1 MARKKQRRPKHIPQR
16 TCLAC
21 RQKTDKRRLTR
32 IVRTQEEGV
41 VVDPTG
47 KKNGRGAYLCDQQP
61 CWDKTIKNRGLLN
74 RALLTEVSD
83 EDLAALAMHRPAK
96 SDVGHA

>member
-1 MARKKQRRPKHIPQR
+1 M
-16 TCLAC
+16 AC

-32 IVRTQEEGV
+32 IVRTLDEGV
-41 VVDPTG
+41 VVDSTG

-61 CWDKTIKNRGLLN
+61 CWDKTIKNRGLLS

-83 EDLAALAMHRPAK
+83 EELAALAMHRPAQN
-96 SDVGHA
+96 DMVHT

>member
-1 MARKKQRRPKHIPQR
+1 MARKKQRRPKHVPQR

-32 IVRTQEEGV
+32 IVRTSEGV
-41 VVDPTG
+41 VVDATG
-47 KKNGRGAYLCDQQP
+47 KKNGRGGYLCDQQP
-61 CWDKTIKNRGLLN
+61 CWDKAIKNRGLLN

-83 EDLAALAMHRPAK
+83 EDLTMIATHRPAQ
-96 SDVGHA
+96 SVMVHT

>member
-1 MARKKQRRPKHIPQR
+1 MARKKQRRPKHVPQR
-16 TCLAC
+16 MCLAC

-74 RALLTEVSD
+74 RALLTEISD
-83 EDLAALAMHRPAK
+83 EALIALATHRPAI
-96 SDVGHA
+96 SDVVHT